1 MWLKPKKENVVENNK
16 ETKNLVTIKC
26 PGEMV
31 PKKRFNL
38 VTITWNFQECN
49 FRLKKKSD
57 FCNCFGVT
65 KF

>member
-31 PKKRFNL
+31 PENL
-38 VTITWNFQECN
+38 IWWQLLETFKNETSV
-49 FRLKKKSD
+49 
-57 FCNCFGVT
+57 
-65 KF
+65 